1 MNCPFKLSLSEVFG
15 TVVNLCFVSLF
26 LSRPTTL
33 SLISAKQQTSS
44 SSPWWS
50 GPKGSHTSPNS
61 PSMTRSSY
69 YEQVPTH
76 THILSLSL
84 SLCLSLSLSLTQTHK
99 CFLSSVNRPLYNPL
113 SSWWCSISFRAV
125 IHPQAGSLFKVFYIC
140 STHFCHLV

>member
-1 MNCPFKLSLSEVFG
+1 MNCPFKLSLTEVFG
-15 TVVNLCFVSLF
+15 TIINLCLVSLF
-26 LSRPTTL
+26 HSRPTTL

-50 GPKGSHTSPNS
+50 GPKGSRTSLNS

-69 YEQVPTH
+69 YEQVHTHMHARTHSRTH
-76 THILSLSL
+76 THMHAR
-84 SLCLSLSLSLTQTHK
+84 TQTHTHTR
-99 CFLSSVNRPLYNPL
+99 FLATVNRPLYNPL